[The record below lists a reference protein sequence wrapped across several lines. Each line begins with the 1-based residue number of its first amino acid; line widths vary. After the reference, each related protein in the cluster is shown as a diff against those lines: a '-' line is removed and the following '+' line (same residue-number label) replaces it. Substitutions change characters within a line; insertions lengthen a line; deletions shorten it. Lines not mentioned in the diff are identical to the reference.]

1 MILSFISL
9 KIMFDLSALKRL
21 GLIRYIVLKL
31 NHNSPVVVT
40 IFKNDISTEKDVKYT
55 FLQTIFLGH
64 LSNQRQLFCVYTSVR
79 IPVCVVFSSLSA
91 SFKLVIT

>member
-31 NHNSPVVVT
+31 IHNSPVVVT
-40 IFKNDISTEKDVKYT
+40 IFKNEISN
-55 FLQTIFLGH
+55 L
-64 LSNQRQLFCVYTSVR
+64 
-79 IPVCVVFSSLSA
+79 
-91 SFKLVIT
+91 